1 MRPPSGILFD
11 YGCTLVEEVQFDARA
26 GVEFL
31 LRHLTDRSPSLG
43 VADALAR
50 VEWVTREVSAR
61 RDAFQIE
68 APWPAVTR
76 LIYDYFGVAFDQPL
90 TELEIPFWDAT
101 VTTRPMPG
109 AGTALAALEEVGIP
123 LGVVSNSSF
132 RGAVIRHELA
142 KHNLDAPLA
151 IVVASADY
159 AVRKP
164 NPLLFE
170 TAAALLGTPT
180 AEIWFVGDRLDMD
193 VAGAR
198 AAGMVSVWLRPPN
211 DERDQGADLVASS
224 WGELLTHVR
233 TAWSVTSSDG

>member
-1 MRPPSGILFD
+1 MRAPPPRGILFD
-11 YGCTLVEEVQFDARA
+11 YGGTLVEEAGFDARA
-26 GVEFL
+26 GVEL
-31 LRHLTDRSPSLG
+31 LLAHLIHRPRSLG
-43 VADALAR
+43 IDEVLAR
-50 VEWVTREVSAR
+50 VERVAREVSDR

-90 TELEIPFWDAT
+90 SELELMFWDAT

-109 AGTALAALEEVGIP
+109 VREALVALEALRVP

-132 RGAVIRHELA
+132 RGEVIRHELA
-142 KHNLDAPLA
+142 KHDLAAPLA
-151 IVVASADY
+151 MVVASADY
-159 AVRKP
+159 VVRKP

-170 TAAALLGTPT
+170 TAASLLDVAPHD
-180 AEIWFVGDRLDMD
+180 IWFVGDRLDTD

-211 DERDQGADLVASS
+211 DQRDHAADLAVSS
-224 WGELLTHVR
+224 WSDLLAEVR
-233 TAWSVTSSDG
+233 AACR